1 VPVIR
6 FFVKLV
12 EKQNQIDRL
21 DWAFVLSGSYL
32 EVVSLHVWIVV
43 FSGVAIIYIL
53 SHLNKAE
60 AMKK

>member
-1 VPVIR
+1 
-6 FFVKLV
+6 
-12 EKQNQIDRL
+12 L
-21 DWAFVLSGSYL
+21 DWAFVLSGGYL

>member
-1 VPVIR
+1 MPVIR

-12 EKQNQIDRL
+12 EKQNQIDHL
-21 DWAFVLSGSYL
+21 DWAFVLSGGHL
-32 EVVSLHVWIVV
+32 ELVSLHVWIVV